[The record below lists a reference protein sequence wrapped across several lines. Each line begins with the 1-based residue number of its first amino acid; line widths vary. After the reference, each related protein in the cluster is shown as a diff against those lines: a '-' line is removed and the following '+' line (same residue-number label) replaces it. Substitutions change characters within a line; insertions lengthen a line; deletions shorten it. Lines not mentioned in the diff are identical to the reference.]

1 MAKDEQSARD
11 HAGVLAPPPIIY
23 GGTALLAIA
32 LHWLIP
38 KSLPEIFMIEE
49 VRHGAGPVLAVLSV
63 ALAMI
68 SIRRFRKAGT
78 NVPPWL
84 PATTIVETGPYR
96 FTRNPMYLGLAG
108 LYLGIGLIVGSLW
121 FAVLFIPLIIV
132 MQRGVIL
139 REEVYLARKFG
150 DDYLTYKARVRRWI

>member
-1 MAKDEQSARD
+1 MASSDQGDRD
-11 HAGVLAPPPIIY
+11 NAGVIAPPPVIY

-32 LHWLIP
+32 LHWLSAEP
-38 KSLPEIFMIEE
+38 LPAFLMIEE
-49 VRHGAGPVLAVLSV
+49 VRHGLGPVLSV
-63 ALAMI
+63 ISVVLAMA
-68 SIRRFRKAGT
+68 SVRRFRKAGT

-121 FAVLFIPLIIV
+121 FAVLFVPLIIV
-132 MQRGVIL
+132 MVRGVIL

-150 DDYLTYKARVRRWI
+150 DDYLSYKARVRRWF